1 VIAAFNRARLVVTYW
16 LSWVLFIVIGLLLNL
31 GCTPLLLLPR
41 RASREQAV
49 RRLMRRLFTFWVDWQ
64 GASGVVDVRFI
75 GFDRPLAPRTVFIAN
90 HPTLVDATFLLSR
103 LPDTICIFKPAL
115 MRHPAIGPAAIMGGY
130 VSGDTGIDLIRDVT
144 ARITTGQS
152 LLVFP
157 EGTRTEP
164 GTVLGPLKP
173 GFALIAARARAA
185 VQLVVVRASPEL
197 ARRGRPWWHPPAVLP
212 AFVEFT
218 LDQRW
223 EPDDILSPTELTAA
237 VDARLR
243 AVLGAT
249 TA

>member
-1 VIAAFNRARLVVTYW
+1 MIAALQRARLVVTYW
-16 LSWVLFIVIGLLLNL
+16 LSWVLFIVVGLLLNL
-31 GCTPLLLLPR
+31 GCAPLLLLPR
-41 RASREQAV
+41 RPGRGRTV
-49 RRLMRRLFTFWVDWQ
+49 RRLIRGLFTFWVNWQ
-64 GASGVVDVRFI
+64 GASGVVDVRFV
-75 GFDRPLAPRTVFIAN
+75 GFDRPLPPRTVFIAN

-115 MRHPAIGPAAIMGGY
+115 MRHPAIGPAAVMAGY
-130 VSGDTGIDLIRDVT
+130 ASGDNGIDLIRDAT
-144 ARITTGQS
+144 ARINAGQS

-157 EGTRTEP
+157 EGTRTQP

-173 GFALIAARARAA
+173 GFALIASRARAA

-223 EPDDILSPTELTAA
+223 EADAFVTPTELTAA

-243 AVLGAT
+243 TVLGTT